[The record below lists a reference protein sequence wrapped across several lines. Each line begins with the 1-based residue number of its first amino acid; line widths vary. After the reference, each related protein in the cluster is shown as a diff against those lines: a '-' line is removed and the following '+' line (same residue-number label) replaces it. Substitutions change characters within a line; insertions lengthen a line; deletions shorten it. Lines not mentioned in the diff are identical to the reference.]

1 MVREKSS
8 LFEIYRQ
15 KDQEVKMI
23 TGQKK
28 NEVDERDGI
37 QLSRKFRE
45 NKKLFWSDVNMK
57 RKERA
62 QMNMR
67 VRDNDGNIVTDASDV
82 KQR

>member
-23 TGQKK
+23 TRQKE